1 VNLYNNA
8 IDAIL
13 ERHGTSGGKL
23 IIKAGPTQN
32 NRVEIMVIDNGQGI
46 SPENLNRIFSPFF
59 TTKSVDKGT
68 GLGLWICYG
77 IIDDMRGSIEVS
89 SNVDIG
95 TTVTILLPAAV

>member
-23 IIKAGPTQN
+23 TIKAGPKQN
-32 NRVEIMVIDNGQGI
+32 NRVEIMVSDNGGGI

-59 TTKSVDKGT
+59 TTKSVGKGT

-77 IIDDMRGSIEVS
+77 IIDDMRGSMEVS
-89 SNVDIG
+89 SDVGVG
-95 TTVTILLPAAV
+95 TTVTILLPAAL